1 MAYGSD
7 TYTAQTQVNISCGF
21 KPKLVM
27 VEVIATNSRILTL
40 IYDSRISTTRVQYN
54 SNLGVNTNYS
64 ANSGYSGFVNLDN
77 GTNNDIGIT
86 NDGFYFKFVYAGTYH
101 YIAIPE

>member
-7 TYTAQTQVNISCGF
+7 TSAASTRVDISCGF
-21 KPKLVM
+21 KPKFIEISLV
-27 VEVIATNSRILTL
+27 ATNSRILTL